1 MFKLI
6 LILLTIQLYNSQNN
20 TNPCKNNEDCTT
32 LGNDYSC
39 ISVQVENSDLLYISQ
54 CIKKPA
60 CSGNT
65 FGICPDFTN
74 WSDKYKLIKPEC
86 SFSIIKN
93 CNNIDTNN
101 TVDCFNLN
109 DNSKA
114 YGIYKCVDANT
125 IQVIYNTTNKPKT
138 QVPNTTM
145 PETQTNI
152 NNISSVI
159 HLMINIICLLINFI
173 IIISLF

>member
-20 TNPCKNNEDCTT
+20 TNPCKNNEDCAI
-32 LGNDYSC
+32 LGNYYTC
-39 ISVQVENSDLLYISQ
+39 ISVQAENSNLLYISQ
-54 CIKKPA
+54 CVKEPT

-65 FGICPDFTN
+65 SGICPDFTN
-74 WSDKYKLIKPEC
+74 WPDKYKLIKPVC
-86 SFSIIKN
+86 SFSVIEN
-93 CNNIDTNN
+93 CN
-101 TVDCFNLN
+101 TVDCY
-109 DNSKA
+109 NSKLNSTL

-125 IQVIYNTTNKPKT
+125 IKVIYNTTNKPET

-145 PETQTNI
+145 PETQVPNI
-152 NNISSVI
+152 NNISSAI
-159 HLMINIICLLINFI
+159 HLMINILCLLINFI